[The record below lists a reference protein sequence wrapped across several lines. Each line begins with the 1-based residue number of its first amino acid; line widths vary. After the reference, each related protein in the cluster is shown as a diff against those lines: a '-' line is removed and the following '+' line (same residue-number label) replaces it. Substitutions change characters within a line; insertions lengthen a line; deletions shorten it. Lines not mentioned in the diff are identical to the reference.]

1 MTNLDAPVAAIGSKA
16 RIAFDQ
22 NLTLTVERR
31 VQLLNALSLALKANI
46 ERLVAIADDETH
58 LGVARLTGEVARTCF
73 QLEAFAQY
81 LIDAKH
87 LRAINQPA
95 IASLPPVGRPHL
107 QLTAVALGPV
117 AVFAASNFP
126 FAFSV
131 LGGDTA
137 AALAAGCPVIV
148 KSHPAHP
155 RLSLAVFRIAQ
166 SVMFELD
173 FPVDWLTLVNV
184 PGLSSGEELV
194 MHPDVAAVS
203 FTGSLRG
210 GKALAKLIHQRE
222 IPIPFFGELGSVN
235 PVMVLPQF
243 LATNPAEAAHA
254 LADSIVQ
261 GSGQFCTS
269 PGLIF
274 IDDSKPADAFV
285 EALANRL
292 SVASTHEMLTSAMQ
306 SQFEELVV
314 KAAGISKVRTLTPIQ
329 QSDAKLSD
337 LDNPRPT
344 LQETSLKAFLSHQEL
359 RNEIF
364 GPYALVVRN
373 GGGLHGFIEALKA
386 CEGSLTTTF
395 WAAEAD
401 KNELCELLPLAMQKA
416 GRILFSGV
424 PTGVAVTEA
433 QHHGGPWPASTRPES
448 TSVGM
453 RAIERFLRPVALQD
467 LPTWLGAIN

>member
-1 MTNLDAPVAAIGSKA
+1 MTNLDAPVAAIVSRA
-16 RIAFDQ
+16 RTAFDQ
-22 NLTLTVERR
+22 NFSLPVERR
-31 VQLLNALSLALKANI
+31 VLLLKALSSALKANAA
-46 ERLVAIADDETH
+46 RLIAIADEETH

-81 LIDAKH
+81 IVDAKH
-87 LRAINQPA
+87 LRAINEPA
-95 IASLPPVGRPHL
+95 IASAPPAGRPFL
-107 QLTAVALGPV
+107 QLTAVPLGPV

-131 LGGDTA
+131 LGGDSA

-166 SVMFELD
+166 SVIFELG
-173 FPVDWLTLVNV
+173 FPGDWLALVNV
-184 PGLSSGEELV
+184 PGLRSGGELV
-194 MHPDVAAVS
+194 THPDLAAVS

-235 PVMVLPQF
+235 PVIVLPQF
-243 LATNPAEAAHA
+243 LATQTAEAAQA

-261 GSGQFCTS
+261 GTGQFCTS

-274 IDDSKPADAFV
+274 IDESEPSDAFV

-292 SVASTHEMLTSAMQ
+292 SIASTHEMLTNAMRL
-306 SQFEELVV
+306 QFEELV
-314 KAAGISKVRTLTPIQ
+314 ANASRIAELRTLTTLSEVGLK
-329 QSDAKLSD
+329 QSDLGH
-337 LDNPRPT
+337 PRPT
-344 LQETSLKAFLSHQEL
+344 LHEVSLDVFLAHPIL
-359 RNEIF
+359 REEIF
-364 GPYALVVRN
+364 GPYALVVRI
-373 GGGLHGFIEALKA
+373 GSGIAGFAQALKA
-386 CEGSLTTTF
+386 CGGSLTTTF
-395 WAAEAD
+395 WASESD
-401 KNELCELLPLAMQKA
+401 KHELHNLLPLVMQKA

-467 LPTWLGAIN
+467 LPTWVGAIN

>member
-1 MTNLDAPVAAIGSKA
+1 MTNLDAPVAAIVSKA

-31 VQLLNALSLALKANI
+31 VQLLKALSSALKANV
-46 ERLVAIADDETH
+46 ERLVAIADEETH

-81 LIDAKH
+81 LTDAKH

-95 IASLPPVGRPHL
+95 ISSVPPVGRPHL

-137 AALAAGCPVIV
+137 AALAAGCTVIV
-148 KSHPAHP
+148 KAHPAHP

-166 SVMFELD
+166 SVIFELD
-173 FPVDWLTLVNV
+173 LPVDWLSLMNA
-184 PGLSSGEELV
+184 PGIHNAEELV
-194 MHPDVAAVS
+194 MHPDLAAVS
-203 FTGSLRG
+203 FTGSLNG
-210 GKALAKLIHQRE
+210 GKALAKLIHQRD

-235 PVMVLPQF
+235 PVIVLPQF
-243 LATNPAEAAHA
+243 LATHPAEVAHA

-261 GSGQFCTS
+261 GTGQFCTS

-274 IDDSKPADAFV
+274 IDCSKSADAFIQ
-285 EALANRL
+285 ALADRL
-292 SVASTHEMLTSAMQ
+292 SIANMHEMLTTGMQ
-306 SQFEELVV
+306 LQFDELV
-314 KAAGISKVRTLTPIQ
+314 ARSAKVNALRTLTISQP
-329 QSDAKLSD
+329 SEAKPS
-337 LDNPRPT
+337 PT
-344 LQETSLKAFLSHQEL
+344 LHEVNLDAFLMHTEL
-359 RNEIF
+359 REEIF
-364 GPYALVVRN
+364 GPYSLVVRI
-373 GGGLHGFIEALKA
+373 GSGVEGFVEALKG

-395 WAAEAD
+395 WAAESD
-401 KNELCELLPLAMQKA
+401 KGALHELLPLAMQKA

-433 QHHGGPWPASTRPES
+433 QQHGGPWPASTRPES

-467 LPTWLGAIN
+467 LPSWLGARS